1 MTVTIYHNPLCSK
14 SRQTLALLQKK
25 GIEPEIIEYMVT
37 PPTAETLG
45 KILDLLGM
53 TPRDLIRQ
61 KEASYTQLE
70 LADEFLSRDA
80 LIEAMVEYPILIER
94 PIVLANGKAALG
106 RPPEAVEEIL

>member
-14 SRQTLALLQKK
+14 SRQTLALLKKK

-61 KEASYTQLE
+61 NEASYTQLE
-70 LADEFLSRDA
+70 LADEFLSRDE

-94 PIVLANGKAALG
+94 PVVLANGKAILG